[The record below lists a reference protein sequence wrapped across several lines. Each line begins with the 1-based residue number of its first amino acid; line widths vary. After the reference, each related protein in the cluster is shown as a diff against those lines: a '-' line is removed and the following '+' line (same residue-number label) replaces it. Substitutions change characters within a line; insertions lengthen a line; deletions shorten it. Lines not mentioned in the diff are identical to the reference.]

1 MAVQDS
7 AATFIGLTNDN
18 EFFSAHYL
26 AEVFQGDFADTIK
39 AWDSEEDAARQAQR
53 EKAEAEGKTINEA
66 AGGFTFS
73 SPHRAL
79 RNLNQHYF
87 ALRHKLKSERSIE
100 QRIQLQRDFFKEL
113 LSVLGMP
120 WHPENRELAANTE
133 VPVLTALG
141 DQLWVLGALDQNNE
155 GEDPLSL
162 TLHKDQY
169 VGPGPHHDKLKGS
182 DWYSILNEVVFRQN
196 PHNENPPR
204 WVLLISDRQGIL
216 IDRYKWSQNR
226 MLRFDWEEILGRRD
240 DKTIKATAVLLH
252 RDSLAPAE
260 GQSRLDSLDENSHKH
275 AFAVSDDLKYAL
287 RQAIELLG
295 NEAATQLIEQARDRK
310 EGIYSGSN
318 ALDAGQL
325 SRECLRYMY
334 RVLFLFYIEARPEL
348 GYLPDDD
355 TWRQGYSLDSLRDL
369 EMVRLTT
376 EASQQG
382 RYFHDSL
389 QRMFGLIYNGHQISR
404 QADQYHESSGNAFTL
419 QGLDSHLFDPAKTPL
434 LNKVV
439 FSNETLQQVVRS
451 MSLTRPQKGKKRRGR
466 VSYTQLGIN
475 QLGAVYEA
483 LLSYRGFFASEDLYE
498 VAAKGNNINPDELDT
513 GYFVTREQLDDF
525 DDKEKVYDRDS
536 EGRKSLRLH
545 PKGKFIYRMAGRD
558 REKSASYYTPEVL
571 TKSLVKYTL
580 KERLTDD
587 VSADDI
593 LNLTVCE
600 PAMGSAAFLNE
611 AVNQLSEAYLT
622 RKQQELGQRIPH
634 EEYQQELQRVK
645 MHIADHNVYGVDLN
659 PIAVELAEV
668 SLWLNALS
676 GGHTVPWFGY
686 QLFTGN
692 SLIGA
697 RREVYSTLALKKQP
711 KEGLWYNNAPRRLS
725 PESLN
730 SEAAVGACLQAK
742 TSNAEGEPNKQ
753 ATGPRKENEIYHFL
767 LPDPGMVGYN
777 DKVAKQLRPEAFKKI
792 KAWKKDFCAPL
803 DDSEIRILQ
812 DLSTAVDRLWREH
825 TQMLT
830 QDRKRTEDSYPL
842 WGQQD
847 VQAHHT
853 STREKDDIR
862 TGGIFNT
869 NARIASPYRRLK
881 LAMDY
886 WCALWFWPLSKV
898 DELPDRQKWLFD
910 LNTLLN
916 SAGTFQFAAEQES
929 LLPDGEEEASLS
941 PRGQAQRRTA
951 EGWPEGRAKDE
962 RVKGW
967 GEGGFSKPVE
977 DLFAAEQPQQT
988 LRAETRAARDV
999 STPRGELNLE
1009 KLFKNPVFA
1018 TLKMANELGEH
1029 FRFFHWELAFADLF
1043 AKRGGFDITLGNPPW
1058 RKVEWQEGGVL
1069 GDYNPAFVLH
1079 KLSAKQLTEER
1090 EEAFK
1095 RSPELEQSWFDELV
1109 EAEGSQEFLNATQNY
1124 PQLAGQKA
1132 NLYKCFLPRAW
1143 FNVNASG
1150 VSGFVHP
1157 EGIYDDPKGGGLRRE
1172 VYPRLRQHFQFHNEV
1187 GLFAEVHHAT
1197 IYSINVYG
1205 PKREEAAF
1213 RHIANLFIPQ
1223 TIDISFTHEGQGQVP
1238 GIKEEVESNNGA
1250 IKSIWNTNGHS
1261 DRVIG
1266 IGQQELALFAQL
1278 YDEAGTDALE
1288 ARLPAL
1294 HARQLMAVL
1303 DKFAAQPRR
1312 LGDLEGQHRS
1322 TIHWNETNSQKDGT
1336 IKRETRFPETP
1347 EQWVLSGP
1355 HFFVGSPLYKTP
1367 RAECTKNSDYD
1378 VIDLQTLPDDYL
1390 PRTNYVPA
1398 CDPATYHDRTP
1409 RVLWVEE
1416 GEHRERL
1423 VTDYYRLVNREML
1436 SQSGEKTFITALI
1449 PPGPGHIYTA
1459 VSHSFQNKETLIDV
1473 FSASLA
1479 LPYDFFVKST
1489 GVGHANKALLKQ
1501 LPILEF
1507 GSKRSAITIRAL
1519 AMECLSS
1526 HYADIWQ
1533 SSWQDSFRQQHWA
1546 TREPIAALPHDFFAN
1561 LTTEWQRHNALR
1573 TDYARRQ
1580 ALVEIDVLVAQAL
1593 GLTLEELLTIYRVQF
1608 PVMRQYEAETFY
1620 DQTGRI
1626 VFTPSKGLVGVG
1638 LPRKASNKELKEGTH
1653 YALHT
1658 PDRTESGI
1666 ALGWEDIQ
1674 HLKEGTVTK
1683 TYTDDTLPGGPTE
1696 RTIQYHA
1703 PFFKPDREEDYRV
1716 AWEIFSKNET

>member
-53 EKAEAEGKTINEA
+53 EKAEAQGKTLNEA

-79 RNLNQHYF
+79 RNLNQSYF
-87 ALRHKLKSERSIE
+87 ALRHKLKTERSAE
-100 QRIQLQRDFFKEL
+100 QRILLQRDFFKEL
-113 LSVLGMP
+113 LTVLGISY
-120 WHPENRELAANTE
+120 HPENRELAPNTE
-133 VPVLTALG
+133 LPVLSALG

-162 TLHKDQY
+162 TLHTSQF

-252 RDSLAPAE
+252 RDSLAPRE

-287 RQAIELLG
+287 RQAIEQLG
-295 NEAATQLIEQARDRK
+295 NEAASQLIKQAQERK
-310 EGIYSGSN
+310 EGIYTGAN
-318 ALDAGQL
+318 ALDAAQL

-334 RVLFLFYIEARPEL
+334 RILFLFYIEARPEL

-404 QADQYHESSGNAFTL
+404 QADQYHESTGNAFTL

-439 FSNETLQQVVRS
+439 FSNETLQQVIQS

-483 LLSYRGFFASEDLYE
+483 LLSYRGFFATEDLYE

-525 DDKEKVYDRDS
+525 DDQERVYDKDS
-536 EGRKSLRLH
+536 QGRKSLRLH

-587 VSADDI
+587 LNADDI

-634 EEYQQELQRVK
+634 EDYQQELQRVK

-730 SEAAVGACLQAK
+730 ADSSVGTNSPMGTTPAVGACLQAK
-742 TSNAEGEPNKQ
+742 PGNAEGEPNKQ
-753 ATGPRKENEIYHFL
+753 DTGPRKENEIYHFL

-777 DKVAKQLRPEAFKKI
+777 DKVAKQLRPDAFKKI

-812 DLSTAVDRLWREH
+812 GLSTAVDRLWREH

-842 WGQQD
+842 WGQEQ

-862 TGGIFNT
+862 TTGIFNT

-886 WCALWFWPLSKV
+886 WCALWFWPLDKV

-910 LNTLLN
+910 LNTILN

-929 LLPDGEEEASLS
+929 LLPEGEEK
-941 PRGQAQRRTA
+941 A
-951 EGWPEGRAKDE
+951 ESQQQ
-962 RVKGW
+962 
-967 GEGGFSKPVE
+967 GEGLFEKPVE
-977 DLFAAEQPQQT
+977 DLFASEEPQQT
-988 LRAETRAARDV
+988 LREETRAAQAV

-1009 KLFKNPVFA
+1009 KLFKNPVFT
-1018 TLKMANELGEH
+1018 TLKMANQLGEH

-1043 AKRGGFDITLGNPPW
+1043 ATRGGFDITLGNPPW
-1058 RKVEWQEGGVL
+1058 LKIEWKESGIL
-1069 GDYNPAFVLH
+1069 GDFNPAFVLH
-1079 KLSAKQLTEER
+1079 NLTAKQLTEER
-1090 EEAFK
+1090 EDAFQK
-1095 RSPELEQSWFDELV
+1095 SPGLSAAWFSEY
-1109 EAEGSQEFLNATQNY
+1109 EESEGTQGFLNATATY
-1124 PQLAGQKA
+1124 PELRGVQT
-1132 NLYKCFLPRAW
+1132 NLYKCFLPMAW
-1143 FNVNASG
+1143 KHSSKHG
-1150 VSGFVHP
+1150 VAGFVHP
-1157 EGIYDDPKGGGLRRE
+1157 EGIYDDPKGGVFRKD
-1172 VYPRLRQHFQFHNEV
+1172 VYRRLRLHCQYQNEF
-1187 GLFAEVHHAT
+1187 GLFEGTNDHGRMRFGTHV
-1197 IYSINVYG
+1197 YGKPLVVPDFLSIN
-1205 PKREEAAF
+1205 
-1213 RHIANLFIPQ
+1213 NLYHPSTVDSCFSHDGKGIV
-1223 TIDISFTHEGQGQVP
+1223 G
-1238 GIKEEVESNNGA
+1238 GIKEELVEADG
-1250 IKSIWNTNGHS
+1250 KVTTRWNTNGHR
-1261 DRVIG
+1261 DRIIE
-1266 IGQQELALFAQL
+1266 IGQHELALFAQL

-1294 HARQLMAVL
+1294 HARQLTNVL

-1312 LGDLEGQHRS
+1312 LGDLKGQYFS
-1322 TIHWNETNSQKDGT
+1322 TVMFDETYAQRDGT
-1336 IKRETRFPETP
+1336 IKRDTQFPENP
-1347 EQWVLSGP
+1347 EQWILSGP
-1355 HFFVGSPLYKTP
+1355 HFFVGSPFYKTP
-1367 RAECTKNSDYD
+1367 RAECTQNSHYD
-1378 VIDLQTLPDDYL
+1378 ILDLQTLPDDYL

-1398 CDPATYHDRTP
+1398 CDPATYRDRTP
-1409 RVLWVEE
+1409 RVPWVEE

-1423 VTDYYRLVNREML
+1423 VTEHYRFVNRRMFGASSER
-1436 SQSGEKTFITALI
+1436 SFISTVMPKGA
-1449 PPGPGHIYTA
+1449 GHINTA
-1459 VSHSFQNKETLIDV
+1459 VSTVIRDEKQLVNFAAAT
-1473 FSASLA
+1473 FSVA
-1479 LPYDFFVKST
+1479 YDFFLKST
-1489 GVGHANKALLKQ
+1489 GKSDLYGQLLATFP
-1501 LPILEF
+1501 LLDVPPA
-1507 GSKRSAITIRAL
+1507 RVRAL
-1519 AMECLSS
+1519 GLLCISD
-1526 HYADIWQ
+1526 HYADLWQ
-1533 SSWQDSFRQQHWA
+1533 SNWQDNFRQQHWA
-1546 TREPIAALPHDFFAN
+1546 TREPIAALPQDFFAN
-1561 LTTEWQRHNALR
+1561 LTPDWQRNNALR

-1638 LPRKASNKELKEGTH
+1638 LPRKASKKELKEGTH

-1658 PDRTESGI
+1658 PDREEANI

-1674 HLKEGTVTK
+1674 HITEGTVSK
-1683 TYTDDTLPGGPTE
+1683 TYMDDTLPPAEGSLGGPTE

-1716 AWEIFSKNET
+1716 AWGIFEKQNP

>member
-53 EKAEAEGKTINEA
+53 EKAEAQGKTLNEA

-79 RNLNQHYF
+79 RNLNQSYF
-87 ALRHKLKSERSIE
+87 ALRHKLKTERSAE
-100 QRIQLQRDFFKEL
+100 QRILLQRDFFKEL
-113 LSVLGMP
+113 LTVLGISY
-120 WHPENRELAANTE
+120 HPENRELAPNTE
-133 VPVLTALG
+133 LPLLAALG

-162 TLHKDQY
+162 TLHPSQF

-252 RDSLAPAE
+252 RDSLAPRE

-287 RQAIELLG
+287 RQAIEQLG
-295 NEAATQLIEQARDRK
+295 NEAATQLIKQAQERK
-310 EGIYSGSN
+310 EGIYTGAN
-318 ALDAGQL
+318 ALDAAQL

-334 RVLFLFYIEARPEL
+334 RILFLFYIEARPEL

-404 QADQYHESSGNAFTL
+404 QADQYHESTGNAFTL

-439 FSNETLQQVVRS
+439 FSNATLQGVVRA

-483 LLSYRGFFASEDLYE
+483 LLSYRGFFATEDLYE

-513 GYFVTREQLDDF
+513 GYFVIREQLDEF
-525 DDKEKVYDRDS
+525 DDQERVYDKDS

-587 VSADDI
+587 ITADDI
-593 LNLTVCE
+593 LKLTVCE

-622 RKQQELGQRIPH
+622 RKQQELGLRIPH
-634 EEYQQELQRVK
+634 EDYQQALQRVK

-730 SEAAVGACLQAK
+730 ADSSVGTNTPMGTPPAVGACLQAK
-742 TSNAEGEPNKQ
+742 PGNAEGEPNKQ
-753 ATGPRKENEIYHFL
+753 DTGPRKENEIYHFL

-777 DKVAKQLRPEAFKKI
+777 DKVAKQLRPDAFKTI

-803 DDSEIRILQ
+803 DDSEIRTLQ

-830 QDRKRTEDSYPL
+830 QDRKRTEDTYPL
-842 WGQQD
+842 WGQEQ
-847 VQAHHT
+847 VQEHHT

-862 TGGIFNT
+862 TTGIFNT

-886 WCALWFWPLSKV
+886 WCALWFWPLDKV
-898 DELPDRQKWLFD
+898 DALPDRQKWLFD
-910 LNTLLN
+910 LNTILN

-929 LLPDGEEEASLS
+929 LLPESEEK
-941 PRGQAQRRTA
+941 A
-951 EGWPEGRAKDE
+951 ESQQQ
-962 RVKGW
+962 
-967 GEGGFSKPVE
+967 GEGLFEKPVE
-977 DLFAAEQPQQT
+977 DLFASEETQQT
-988 LRAETRAARDV
+988 LREETRAAQAV

-1018 TLKMANELGEH
+1018 TLKMANRLGEH
-1029 FRFFHWELAFADLF
+1029 YRFFHWELAFADLF
-1043 AKRGGFDITLGNPPW
+1043 ANRGGFDITLGNPPW

-1079 KLSAKQLTEER
+1079 NLSAKRLTEER
-1090 EEAFK
+1090 EAAFE
-1095 RSPELEQSWFDELV
+1095 RSPELEQAWFAELA
-1109 EAEGSQEFLNATQNY
+1109 EAEGSQAFLNGMQNY
-1124 PQLAGQKA
+1124 PQLKGVQT
-1132 NLYKCFLPRAW
+1132 NLYKCFLPRSWA
-1143 FNVNASG
+1143 NVNEKG
-1150 VSGFVHP
+1150 VSGFLHP
-1157 EGIYDDPKGGGLRRE
+1157 EGIYDDPKGGRFRRE
-1172 VYPRLRQHFQFHNEV
+1172 VYRRLRRHFQFINETK
-1187 GLFAEVHHAT
+1187 LFSEVHNQT
-1197 IYSINVYG
+1197 LFSINVHG
-1205 PKREEAAF
+1205 PIDKPEF
-1213 RHIANLFIPQ
+1213 KHVSNLFIPG
-1223 TIDISFTHEGQGQVP
+1223 TIDQSFAHDGRGQVP
-1238 GIKEEVESNNGA
+1238 GIKEEIELPDGRV
-1250 IKSIWNTNGHS
+1250 KVKWNFDGHH
-1261 DRVIG
+1261 DRIIE
-1266 IGQQELALFAQL
+1266 IGQHELALFAQL
-1278 YDEAGTDALE
+1278 YDEAGTDAME

-1294 HARQLMAVL
+1294 HARQLTNVL
-1303 DKFAAQPRR
+1303 EKFALQPRR
-1312 LGDLEGQHRS
+1312 LGDLKGQYLSLEMWH
-1322 TIHWNETNSQKDGT
+1322 ETNAQKDDT
-1336 IKRETRFPETP
+1336 IKRETCFPETP

-1355 HFFVGSPLYKTP
+1355 HFFVGNPFYNTP
-1367 RAECTKNSDYD
+1367 RAVCDTNKAYD
-1378 VIDLQTLPDDYL
+1378 NLDLQTLPDDYL
-1390 PRTNYVPA
+1390 PRTNYAPA
-1398 CDPATYHDRTP
+1398 CDPAIYRDRTP
-1409 RVLWVEE
+1409 RVPWVEE

-1423 VTDYYRLVNREML
+1423 VTDYYRFVNRRMFGASSER
-1436 SQSGEKTFITALI
+1436 SFISTVMPKGA
-1449 PPGPGHIYTA
+1449 GHINTA
-1459 VSHSFQNKETLIDV
+1459 VSTVIRDEKQLVNFAAAT
-1473 FSASLA
+1473 FSVA
-1479 LPYDFFVKST
+1479 YDFFLKST
-1489 GVGHANKALLKQ
+1489 GKSDLYGQLLATFP
-1501 LPILEF
+1501 LLDVPPA
-1507 GSKRSAITIRAL
+1507 RVRAL
-1519 AMECLSS
+1519 GLLCISD
-1526 HYADIWQ
+1526 HYADLWQ
-1533 SSWQDSFRQQHWA
+1533 SNWQDNFRQQHWA
-1546 TREPIAALPHDFFAN
+1546 TREPIAALPQDFFAN
-1561 LTTEWQRHNALR
+1561 LTPEWQRNNALR

-1593 GLTLEELLTIYRVQF
+1593 GLSLEELLTIYRVQF

-1620 DQTGRI
+1620 DQIGRI

-1638 LPRKASNKELKEGTH
+1638 LPRKASKKEIKEGTH

-1658 PDRTESGI
+1658 PDREETGI

-1674 HLKEGTVTK
+1674 NLTEGTVTK
-1683 TYTDDTLPGGPTE
+1683 TYLDDTLPPAEGSPGGPTE

-1716 AWEIFSKNET
+1716 AWEIFQ

>member
-39 AWDSEEDAARQAQR
+39 AWDSEEDIARQAQR
-53 EKAEAEGKTINEA
+53 EKAEAQGKTLNEA
-66 AGGFTFS
+66 AGGSTFS

-87 ALRHKLKSERSIE
+87 ALRHKLKTERSAE

-113 LSVLGMP
+113 LTVLGMP

-169 VGPGPHHDKLKGS
+169 VGAGPHHDKLKGS
-182 DWYSILNEVVFRQN
+182 DWYSILNDAVFRQN

-240 DKTIKATAVLLH
+240 DKSIKATAVLLH

-334 RVLFLFYIEARPEL
+334 RILFLFYIEARPEL

-389 QRMFGLIYNGHQISR
+389 LRMFGLIYHGHQISR
-404 QADQYHESSGNAFTL
+404 QADQYHESTGNAFTL
-419 QGLDSHLFDPAKTPL
+419 QGLDSHLFDPTKTPL

-439 FSNETLQQVVRS
+439 FSNETLQKVVRS

-498 VAAKGNNINPDELDT
+498 VAPKGNNINPDELDT

-525 DDKEKVYDRDS
+525 DDQEKVYDKDS

-571 TKSLVKYTL
+571 TKSLVKFTL

-634 EEYQQELQRVK
+634 GDYQQELQRVK

-697 RREVYSTLALKKQP
+697 RREVYPTIALKQQP

-730 SEAAVGACLQAK
+730 SDAAVGACLQAK
-742 TSNAEGEPNKQ
+742 PGNAEGEPNKED
-753 ATGPRKENEIYHFL
+753 TGPRKENEIYHFL

-777 DKVAKQLRPEAFKKI
+777 DKVAKQLRPDAFKKI

-803 DDSEIRILQ
+803 DDSEIRILH

-842 WGQQD
+842 WGQKE
-847 VQAHHT
+847 VQEYHT

-886 WCALWFWPLSKV
+886 WCALWFWPLDKV

-910 LNTLLN
+910 LNTILN

-929 LLPDGEEEASLS
+929 LLGSED
-941 PRGQAQRRTA
+941 AQST
-951 EGWPEGRAKDE
+951 G
-962 RVKGW
+962 KGSDD
-967 GEGGFSKPVE
+967 FAKPVE

-988 LRAETRAARDV
+988 LRAETRAAREV

-1009 KLFKNPVFA
+1009 KLFKNPVFS

-1079 KLSAKQLTEER
+1079 GLSAKQLTDER
-1090 EEAFK
+1090 EAAFK
-1095 RSPELEQSWFDELV
+1095 RSPELEQSWFDELA
-1109 EAEGSQEFLNATQNY
+1109 EAEGSQAFLNGMQNY
-1124 PQLAGQKA
+1124 PQLKRVQT

-1143 FNVNASG
+1143 ANVNEQG
-1150 VSGFVHP
+1150 VSGFLHP
-1157 EGIYDDPKGGGLRRE
+1157 EGIYDDPKGGEFRRE
-1172 VYPRLRQHFQFHNEV
+1172 VYQRLRGHFQFINETK
-1187 GLFAEVHHAT
+1187 LFAEVHNQT
-1197 IYSINVYG
+1197 LFSINVHG
-1205 PKREEAAF
+1205 P
-1213 RHIANLFIPQ
+1213 IADPEFKHVSNLFIPGTVDQ
-1223 TIDISFTHEGQGQVP
+1223 SFAHDGRGQVP
-1238 GIKEEVESNNGA
+1238 GIKEEMELPDGRV
-1250 IKSIWNTNGHS
+1250 KVRWNFDGHR
-1261 DRVIG
+1261 DRIIE
-1266 IGQQELALFAQL
+1266 IGQHELDLFAKL

-1294 HARQLMAVL
+1294 HARQLTNVL
-1303 DKFAAQPRR
+1303 EKFAAQPRR
-1312 LGDLEGQHRS
+1312 LGDLKGQYLSLEMWH
-1322 TIHWNETNSQKDGT
+1322 ETNAQKDDT

-1347 EQWVLSGP
+1347 EQWILSGP
-1355 HFFVGSPLYKTP
+1355 HFFVGTPFYNTP
-1367 RAECTKNSDYD
+1367 RAVCDTNKAYD
-1378 VIDLQTLPDDYL
+1378 KLDLQTLPDDYL

-1398 CDPATYHDRTP
+1398 CDPATYRDRTP
-1409 RVLWVEE
+1409 RVPWVEE
-1416 GEHRERL
+1416 GDHRERL
-1423 VTDYYRLVNREML
+1423 VTDYYRLVNREMVGSSSERTL
-1436 SQSGEKTFITALI
+1436 TTTIVPKGA
-1449 PPGPGHIYTA
+1449 GHIHTCLSTIYR
-1459 VSHSFQNKETLIDV
+1459 SDQDLLDLFCFTLSV
-1473 FSASLA
+1473 PL
-1479 LPYDFFVKST
+1479 DFRVKGT
-1489 GVGHANKALLKQ
+1489 GVGHVNKSLLNQ
-1501 LPILEF
+1501 LPLLSNNTF
-1507 GSKRSAITIRAL
+1507 RAALHARAL
-1519 AMECLSS
+1519 GLVSLTN
-1526 HYADIWQ
+1526 HYADLWQ
-1533 SSWQDSFRQQHWA
+1533 SNWQDAFRQQHWA
-1546 TREPIAALPHDFFAN
+1546 TREPIAALPQDFFAN
-1561 LTTEWQRHNALR
+1561 LTPEWQRNSALR

-1608 PVMRQYEAETFY
+1608 PVMRQYETETYY
-1620 DQTGRI
+1620 DQSGRI

-1658 PDRTESGI
+1658 PGRQETNI

-1674 HLKEGTVTK
+1674 HLTEGTVTK
-1683 TYTDDTLPGGPTE
+1683 TWMDDTLPPAEGSPDGPTE
-1696 RTIQYHA
+1696 RTIEYQA

-1716 AWEIFSKNET
+1716 AWEIFEAASEGTES